1 MAPESL
7 AISPVICT
15 DGYIVKV
22 KICST
27 PVSFLLDT
35 GAAVTLLHEDLWKKI
50 NIDGERSLLPWSMRR
65 LIGVDGS
72 PLDVLG

>member
-15 DGYIVKV
+15 DGYTLKG

-35 GAAVTLLHEDLWKKI
+35 WAAVTLLREDLWKKI
-50 NIDGERSLLPWSMRR
+50 DVDGERAYSHDQR
-65 LIGVDGS
+65 GA
-72 PLDVLG
+72 